1 MATGNT
7 LAALNGIL
15 KEYYA
20 DGPIANET
28 YVDNPLWAMMSK
40 SHDTSGVG
48 GREFVHA
55 VVYGASQGRSATFAR
70 AQAGG
75 QGTSEQSVSFL
86 VPRVR
91 NYQNATIGVEALL
104 ATATDRGAFVKATTL
119 ITDDALAN
127 LGLDQAIAMYGT
139 GSGVRGNISST
150 TTIASSQLVL
160 AIADNAS
167 YFEVGMELDLSST
180 ATAAVRAYGT
190 NGHGLYVIAVD
201 RINGVLT
208 IGVLPQPGATA
219 CNISD
224 AADGIPTAAVG
235 DFIFARGDQGLK
247 MNGIEGW
254 IPYGGPPGG
263 NFLGVNRSSDTVRLA
278 GNWLDGTQLSIED
291 ALIQAA
297 TNVGKQ
303 GYKLTHFFMGFNK
316 FAQLLKSQA
325 ARVVIVDET
334 NPDVSFDGIRVN
346 TPRGTVDVFPD
357 RNCPPNRI
365 YGLNLE
371 TWDYIHLGDPVQV
384 MNYDGNSWLR
394 QPTDDG
400 LEMRF
405 FCYGNLVCKKP
416 AANITILVNP

>member
-15 KEYYA
+15 KEYYP
-20 DGPIANET
+20 DGAIANET

-40 SHDTSGVG
+40 DHDTSGVE
-48 GREFVHA
+48 GREFVHSI
-55 VVYGASQGRSATFAR
+55 VYGASQGRSANFQR

-75 QGTSEQSVSFL
+75 QGTSELSKAFL
-86 VPRVR
+86 VPRVK
-91 NYQNATIGVEALL
+91 NYATATIGIEALL
-104 ATATDRGAFVKATTL
+104 ATGTNRGAFVKASTL
-119 ITDDALAN
+119 ITDDTLQN

-139 GSGVRGNISST
+139 GSGVRGNISAS
-150 TTIASSQLVL
+150 TTIAGNQLVL

-167 YFEVGMELDLSST
+167 YFEVGMELDLASS
-180 ATAAVRAYGT
+180 AVAAVRAYGT

-201 RINGVLT
+201 RINGILT
-208 IGVLPQPGATA
+208 TGVLPQPGATV
-219 CNISD
+219 CNIND
-224 AADGIPTAAVG
+224 AADGIPTAAQG

-254 IPYGGPPGG
+254 IPYGGPAAGTY
-263 NFLGVNRSSDTVRLA
+263 LGVDRSSDPLRLA
-278 GNWLDGTQLSIED
+278 GNWLDCTQLSIED
-291 ALIQAA
+291 AMIQAA

-303 GYKLTHFFMGFNK
+303 GYKLSHFFMGFNK
-316 FAQLLKSQA
+316 YAQLLKSQA

-334 NPDVSFDGIRVN
+334 NPEVSFDGIRVN
-346 TPRGTVDVFPD
+346 TPRGPVDVFPD
-357 RNCPPNRI
+357 RNCPANRI

-371 TWDYIHLGDPVQV
+371 TWNYIHLGDPVQV

-394 QPTDDG
+394 QPSDDG

-405 FCYGNLVCKKP
+405 FCFGNLVCKKP
-416 AANITILVNP
+416 ASNITMLVNP